1 MVYPCLDCA
10 VGVTGLQAA
19 LGWAG
24 LDENTSVFKSS
35 QTGKMKTFFFTEI
48 STF

>member
-1 MVYPCLDCA
+1 MVYPCLDFA
-10 VGVTGLQAA
+10 VGVIGLQAV

-24 LDENTSVFKSS
+24 LDENTPMFKSS
-35 QTGKMKTFFFTEI
+35 QTGKTKTFFFTEI